1 MTAKE
6 RTGMRDVKFSKWIRE
21 KLPDSN
27 TGYSVSDLDLCCGT
41 GKQKDYVT

>member
-27 TGYSVSDLDLCCGT
+27 TGYSVSDLDF
-41 GKQKDYVT
+41 YVVELEN